1 MRVTSADTA
10 QISPGAT
17 VTERRSGFSQSE
29 GIRIAWESRGD
40 GPYRFVLV
48 PFLGVFGRSALS
60 IFPGLRATLG
70 ALTREGRVTVFDP
83 RGTGQSSPGPIK
95 PTVADLAEDLQNV
108 ILQSESRPAWL
119 IAHFDASGPAIHL
132 ATRRPD
138 LVAGILFDTGMARFA
153 ADDGYPEGVQHAD
166 YARLEEEIA
175 SDPLQGLATILTSA
189 YSLPPIVAPSIA
201 ERSAGELDLERR
213 RRLVSF
219 FLTFDV
225 RADITRC
232 IVPCFVA
239 HGENASLLPVSA
251 SRFLATNL
259 ANSEFK
265 PIEGRGDFLLQNAG
279 REWFPSAIRF
289 IRRKSSA
296 R

>member
-1 MRVTSADTA
+1 MADSRA
-10 QISPGAT
+10 
-17 VTERRSGFSQSE
+17 GFSQSE

-40 GPYRFVLV
+40 GPFRFVLV
-48 PFLGVFGRSALS
+48 PFLGLFGRKSLDV
-60 IFPGLRATLG
+60 FPGLRATIG
-70 ALTREGRVTVFDP
+70 SLTHEGRVTVYDP
-83 RGTGQSSPGPIK
+83 RGTGDSSRGPVK

-138 LVAGILFDTGMARFA
+138 MVAGILFDSGMARLSA
-153 ADDGYPEGVQHAD
+153 ENQYSEGLQHAH
-166 YARLEEEIA
+166 ALRLSEEVA
-175 SDPLQGLATILTSA
+175 TDPIRGLQGVLRDAYALA
-189 YSLPPIVAPSIA
+189 PEVAGEVA
-201 ERSAGELDLERR
+201 ERFASPLDVERR
-213 RRLVSF
+213 KRLISF

-225 RADITRC
+225 RADTERC

-239 HGENASLLPVSA
+239 HGEDDVLLPSAA
-251 SRFLATNL
+251 SRYLATHL
-259 ANSEFK
+259 ANSEFHPVDGK
-265 PIEGRGDFLLQNAG
+265 GHFLMNIAG
-279 REWFPSAIRF
+279 QDWSAAALRF